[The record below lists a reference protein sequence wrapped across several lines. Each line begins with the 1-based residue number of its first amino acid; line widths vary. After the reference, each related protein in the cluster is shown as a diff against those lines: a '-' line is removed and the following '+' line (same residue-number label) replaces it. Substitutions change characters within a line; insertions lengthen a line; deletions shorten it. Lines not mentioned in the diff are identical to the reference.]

1 MGLKGRFAV
10 LNCPLGFE
18 TEWFLPW
25 EPDSL
30 KHNHQRS
37 CDSLDGSQSSTSLR
51 FGVALRAGQQ
61 WRVNQCFTTADRA
74 ARLHLMDELVG
85 RSPPRKMGTEQWE
98 HWGPL
103 WASGRKKGVVVCVWG
118 EFDREEHTGKTLK
131 GHSEGRSVLHLKKDG
146 NNNLIIQLKHNT
158 CPWKEAGGNTSSS
171 KNLLTNN
178 FKTH

>member
-37 CDSLDGSQSSTSLR
+37 CDSLDGSQSSPSLR

-61 WRVNQCFTTADRA
+61 WRVNQCFTAADRS

-85 RSPPRKMGTEQWE
+85 RSPPRKNGHRAVGTLGTIMGLGQ
-98 HWGPL
+98 
-103 WASGRKKGVVVCVWG
+103 KKGGRCVCLRGV
-118 EFDREEHTGKTLK
+118 
-131 GHSEGRSVLHLKKDG
+131 
-146 NNNLIIQLKHNT
+146 
-158 CPWKEAGGNTSSS
+158 
-171 KNLLTNN
+171 
-178 FKTH
+178 